1 MSNSTIAVDEQ
12 TQAAKAFG
20 KQAIHFDADDLS
32 NPIHTAWRK
41 QIYDHVDHFLKP
53 SSRILELNAGTGID
67 ATRFVKSGHTV
78 HATELSTGMIKEIE
92 KKVTGGNLKNLSFE
106 QRSIENIGQINQP
119 KFDFVF
125 SNFGGLNCCSDLK
138 LVTTQL
144 PQLIKPDVLVTW
156 VIMPPI
162 SLWELIWVFRGKK
175 TAFRRLK
182 KGGTMA
188 HLEGEYFRT
197 YYHSLKKV
205 KSAFGPRFKLVKIE
219 SLGLF
224 APPPDR
230 AYLALNYPSLSHFAE
245 TIDTLLRK
253 IYPFNRIGDHLI
265 MTFQFNPKK

>member
-1 MSNSTIAVDEQ
+1 MPSSSIIVDEQ
-12 TQAAKAFG
+12 TPAAKAFS
-20 KQAIHFDADDLS
+20 KQAIHFDVDDLS
-32 NPIHTAWRK
+32 NPILTAWRK
-41 QIYDHVDHFLKP
+41 QIYNHVDHFLKP

-67 ATRFVKSGHTV
+67 AARFAKSGHIV
-78 HATELSTGMIKEIE
+78 HATELSTGMIKVIE
-92 KKVTGGNLKNLSFE
+92 RKMSRDNLKNLSFE
-106 QRSIENIGQINQP
+106 QRSYENIGQIDQSN
-119 KFDFVF
+119 FDFVF
-125 SNFGGLNCCSDLK
+125 SNFGGLNCCSNLE

-144 PQLIKPDVLVTW
+144 PQLIKPNAFVTW

-205 KSAFGPRFKLVKIE
+205 KSAFGPRFKLIKIE
-219 SLGLF
+219 SLGLLT
-224 APPPDR
+224 PPPDR
-230 AYLALNYPSLSHFAE
+230 GYLALKYPILYHFAE
-245 TIDTLLRK
+245 TIDSLIRK